1 MNKGADEG
9 FWKGQQVSTNSPT
22 HIINSNICLSDK
34 SINKFLNQ
42 FDTQK
47 FKTTRG
53 YSAEQIAKRL
63 RDDNKNTTIDIL
75 KVWLYQLRISIS
87 QKITYCL

>member
-1 MNKGADEG
+1 MNEGADEG

-22 HIINSNICLSDK
+22 HIINSKICLSDK

-53 YSAEQIAKRL
+53 YSAE
-63 RDDNKNTTIDIL
+63 
-75 KVWLYQLRISIS
+75 
-87 QKITYCL
+87 